1 MVRFHRRKEVVPS
14 LNNQLVKSEGLK
26 LAVIALNP
34 EVEIAPKRRGRPP
47 GSRNRPK
54 SLAAAGRGTTRGS
67 IKGSSLAVKV
77 KSLVDENK
85 SLKTTVQNLETALK
99 QIQQALPS

>member
-1 MVRFHRRKEVVPS
+1 MVRFHRRKEVLIS

-54 SLAAAGRGTTRGS
+54 SLVTESKGTTHGS
-67 IKGSSLAVKV
+67 IKGSLAVKV

-85 SLKTTVQNLETALK
+85 TLRSTVQDLEIALR
-99 QIQQALPS
+99 QISEALPS